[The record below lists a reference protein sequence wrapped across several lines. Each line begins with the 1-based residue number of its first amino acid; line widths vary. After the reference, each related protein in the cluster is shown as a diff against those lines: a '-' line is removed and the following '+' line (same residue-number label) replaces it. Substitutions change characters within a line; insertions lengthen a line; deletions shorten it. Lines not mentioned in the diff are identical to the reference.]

1 MGGRTSCSLKLA
13 WDDGLTAYDFGPQH
27 PMAPIRVELTM
38 ALSRELGILDS
49 PGVELLDVEPASDE
63 LLSLVHSRSYI
74 EAVKRAGR
82 TLEPDEGHMLGTPD
96 NPVFKDMHE
105 VSALI
110 SGASVAAARA
120 VWTGESTHAANI
132 AGGLHHAMHSN
143 AWGFCVYNDPA
154 LAIAWLLEQGAK
166 RIAYVDTDVH
176 HGDGVQNAFYNDPR
190 VLTISLHE
198 SPTTLFP
205 GTGQAG
211 ETGGPDAEGYA
222 VNVALPAGTGDS
234 GWHRAFEAVV
244 PPLLHEFQPEILVTQ
259 QGCDTHALDPLANLT
274 LSVDGQR
281 RAYAELHKLAQRTAG
296 GRWLLLGG
304 GGYGLVHVVPRA
316 WTHLLGEAAGRPVD
330 PDTETPQAWRD
341 FVRERTGELAPLYMT
356 DGREVVFDRFE
367 DGYDPGNS
375 VDRAIHATRT
385 AVFPSHGI
393 DPTL

>member
-1 MGGRTSCSLKLA
+1 MGGRTSCSLRVA

-38 ALSRELGILDS
+38 ALSREF
-49 PGVELLDVEPASDE
+49 GVFDGTGVDLIDVEPASDE
-63 LLSLVHSRSYI
+63 LLSLVHDPEYI
-74 EAVKRAGR
+74 KAVKRAGQ
-82 TLEPDEGHMLGTPD
+82 TLEPDDTHMLGTTD
-96 NPVFKDMHE
+96 NPVFPDMHDA
-105 VSALI
+105 SALI
-110 SGASVAAARA
+110 AGASVAAAEA
-120 VWTGESTHAANI
+120 VWTGQSAHAANI
-132 AGGLHHAMHSN
+132 AGGLHHAMHGN

-166 RIAYVDTDVH
+166 RVAYVDVDVH
-176 HGDGVQNAFYNDPR
+176 HGDGVQNAFYDDPR

-198 SPTTLFP
+198 SPVTLFP
-205 GTGQAG
+205 GTGQAS
-211 ETGGPDAEGYA
+211 EVGGPGAEGYA
-222 VNVALPAGTGDS
+222 VNVALPAGTGDT
-234 GWHRAFEAVV
+234 GWHRAFDAVV

-281 RAYAELHKLAQRTAG
+281 RAYEELHKLARKTAG
-296 GRWLLLGG
+296 GRWLLFGG

-316 WTHLLGEAAGRPVD
+316 WTHLLSEAAGAPID
-330 PDTETPQAWRD
+330 PDSETPQGWRD

-356 DGREVVFDRFE
+356 DGREVSFTPFE
-367 DGYDPGNS
+367 HGYDPGDP

>member
-1 MGGRTSCSLKLA
+1 MA

>member
-1 MGGRTSCSLKLA
+1 MA

-38 ALSRELGILDS
+38 ALSRELGVLDA
-49 PGVELLDVEPASDE
+49 PGVGLLDVEPASDE
-63 LLSLVHSRSYI
+63 LLSLVHDPAYI

-82 TLEPDEGHMLGTPD
+82 TLEPDDAHMLGTSD
-96 NPVFKDMHE
+96 NPVFKDMHDAA
-105 VSALI
+105 ALI

-120 VWTGESTHAANI
+120 VWSGETAHAANI
-132 AGGLHHAMHSN
+132 AGGLHHAMRGN

-166 RIAYVDTDVH
+166 RVAYVDVDVH

-198 SPTTLFP
+198 SPATLFP
-205 GTGQAG
+205 GTGQAS

-222 VNVALPAGTGDS
+222 VNVALPAGTGDN
-234 GWHRAFEAVV
+234 GWHRAFDAVV

-281 RAYAELHKLAQRTAG
+281 RAYAELHELARKTAG
-296 GRWLLLGG
+296 GRWLLFGG

-316 WTHLLGEAAGRPVD
+316 WTHLLGEAAGRPID
-330 PDTETPQAWRD
+330 PDTETPQGWRD
-341 FVRERTGELAPLYMT
+341 FVRQRTGELAPLYMT
-356 DGREVVFDRFE
+356 DGRKVVFDHFV
-367 DGYDPGNS
+367 DGYDPGDP

-393 DPTL
+393 DPSL

>member
-1 MGGRTSCSLKLA
+1 MA

-38 ALSRELGILDS
+38 ALSRELGVLDA
-49 PGVELLDVEPASDE
+49 PGVGLLDVEPASDE
-63 LLSLVHSRSYI
+63 LLSLVHDPAYI

-82 TLEPDEGHMLGTPD
+82 TLEPDDAHMLGTSD
-96 NPVFKDMHE
+96 NPVFKDMHDAA
-105 VSALI
+105 ALI

-120 VWTGESTHAANI
+120 VWSGETAHAANI
-132 AGGLHHAMHSN
+132 AGGLHHAMRGN

-166 RIAYVDTDVH
+166 RVAYVDVDVH

-198 SPTTLFP
+198 SPATLFP
-205 GTGQAG
+205 GTGQAS

-222 VNVALPAGTGDS
+222 VNVALPAGTGDN
-234 GWHRAFEAVV
+234 GWHRAFDAVV

-281 RAYAELHKLAQRTAG
+281 RAYAELHELARKTAG
-296 GRWLLLGG
+296 GRWLLFGG

-316 WTHLLGEAAGRPVD
+316 WTHLLGEAAGRPID
-330 PDTETPQAWRD
+330 PDTETPQSWRD
-341 FVRERTGELAPLYMT
+341 FVRQRTGELAPLYMT
-356 DGREVVFDRFE
+356 DGREVVFDHFV
-367 DGYDPGNS
+367 DGYDPGDP

-393 DPTL
+393 DPSL

>member
-1 MGGRTSCSLKLA
+1 MGGRTSCSLRVA

-38 ALSRELGILDS
+38 ALSRELGVLDA
-49 PGVELLDVEPASDE
+49 PGVGLLDVEPASDE
-63 LLSLVHSRSYI
+63 LLSLVHDPAYI

-82 TLEPDEGHMLGTPD
+82 TLEPDDVHMLGTSD
-96 NPVFKDMHE
+96 NPVFKDMHDAA
-105 VSALI
+105 ALI

-120 VWTGESTHAANI
+120 VWSGETAHAANI
-132 AGGLHHAMHSN
+132 AGGLHHAMRGN

-166 RIAYVDTDVH
+166 RVAYVDVDVH

-198 SPTTLFP
+198 SPATLFP
-205 GTGQAG
+205 GTGQAS

-222 VNVALPAGTGDS
+222 VNVALPAGTGDN
-234 GWHRAFEAVV
+234 GWHRAFDAVV

-281 RAYAELHKLAQRTAG
+281 RAYAELHELARKTAG
-296 GRWLLLGG
+296 GRWLLFGG

-316 WTHLLGEAAGRPVD
+316 WTHLLGEAAGRPID
-330 PDTETPQAWRD
+330 PDTETPQGWRD
-341 FVRERTGELAPLYMT
+341 FVRQRTGELAPLYMT
-356 DGREVVFDRFE
+356 DGREVVFDHFV
-367 DGYDPGNS
+367 DGYDPGDP

-393 DPTL
+393 DPSL

>member
-1 MGGRTSCSLKLA
+1 MA

-38 ALSRELGILDS
+38 ALSRELGVLDA
-49 PGVELLDVEPASDE
+49 PGVGLLDVEPASDE
-63 LLSLVHSRSYI
+63 LLSLVHDPAYI
-74 EAVKRAGR
+74 KAVKRAGR
-82 TLEPDEGHMLGTPD
+82 TLEPDDAHMLGTSD
-96 NPVFKDMHE
+96 NPVFKDMHDAA
-105 VSALI
+105 ALI

-120 VWTGESTHAANI
+120 VWSGETAHAANI
-132 AGGLHHAMHSN
+132 AGGLHHAMRGN

-166 RIAYVDTDVH
+166 RVAYVDVDVH

-198 SPTTLFP
+198 SPATLFP
-205 GTGQAG
+205 GTGQAS

-222 VNVALPAGTGDS
+222 VNVALPAGTGDN
-234 GWHRAFEAVV
+234 GWHRAFDAVV

-281 RAYAELHKLAQRTAG
+281 RAYAELHELARKTAG
-296 GRWLLLGG
+296 GRWLLFGG

-316 WTHLLGEAAGRPVD
+316 WTHLLGEAAGRPID
-330 PDTETPQAWRD
+330 PDTETPQGWRD
-341 FVRERTGELAPLYMT
+341 FVRQRTGELAPLYMT
-356 DGREVVFDRFE
+356 DGREVVFDHFV
-367 DGYDPGNS
+367 DGYDPGDP

-393 DPTL
+393 DPSL

>member
-1 MGGRTSCSLKLA
+1 MGGRTSCSLRVA
-13 WDDGLTAYDFGPQH
+13 WDEGLTAYDFGPQH

-38 ALSRELGILDS
+38 ALSRELGVLDA
-49 PGVELLDVEPASDE
+49 PGVGLLDVEPASDE
-63 LLSLVHSRSYI
+63 LLSLVHEPAYI

-82 TLEPDEGHMLGTPD
+82 TLEPEEAHMLGTAD
-96 NPVFKDMHE
+96 NPVFKDMHDAA
-105 VSALI
+105 ALI

-120 VWTGESTHAANI
+120 VWSGQSAHAANI
-132 AGGLHHAMHSN
+132 AGGLHHAMRGH

-166 RIAYVDTDVH
+166 RIAYVDVDVH
-176 HGDGVQNAFYNDPR
+176 HGDGVQNAFYNDAR

-198 SPTTLFP
+198 SPATLFP
-205 GTGQAG
+205 GTGQAS

-222 VNVALPAGTGDS
+222 VNVALPAGTGDN
-234 GWHRAFEAVV
+234 GWHRAFDAVV

-281 RAYAELHKLAQRTAG
+281 RAYAELHELARKTAG
-296 GRWLLLGG
+296 GRWLLFGG

-316 WTHLLGEAAGRPVD
+316 WTHLLGEAAGRPID
-330 PDTETPQAWRD
+330 PDTETPQPWRD
-341 FVRERTGELAPLYMT
+341 FARERTGEFAPLYMT
-356 DGREVVFDRFE
+356 DGREVSYAPFVE
-367 DGYDPGNS
+367 GYDPGNP

-393 DPTL
+393 DPSL

>member
-1 MGGRTSCSLKLA
+1 MA

-38 ALSRELGILDS
+38 ALSRELGVLDA
-49 PGVELLDVEPASDE
+49 PGVGLLDVEPASDE
-63 LLSLVHSRSYI
+63 LLSLVHSPAYI

-82 TLEPDEGHMLGTPD
+82 TLEPDDVHMLGTPD
-96 NPVFKDMHE
+96 NPVFKDMHDAA
-105 VSALI
+105 ALI

-120 VWTGESTHAANI
+120 VWSGESAHAANI
-132 AGGLHHAMHSN
+132 AGGLHHAMRGN

-166 RIAYVDTDVH
+166 RVAYVDVDVH
-176 HGDGVQNAFYNDPR
+176 HGDGVQSAFYDDPR

-198 SPTTLFP
+198 SPATLFP
-205 GTGQAG
+205 GTGQAS
-211 ETGGPDAEGYA
+211 ETGGPGAEGYA
-222 VNVALPAGTGDS
+222 VNVALPAGT
-234 GWHRAFEAVV
+234 RAFDAVV

-281 RAYAELHKLAQRTAG
+281 RAYAELHELARKTAG
-296 GRWLLLGG
+296 GRWLLFGG

-316 WTHLLGEAAGRPVD
+316 WTHLLGEAAGHPID
-330 PDTETPQAWRD
+330 PDTETPQGWRN

-356 DGREVVFDRFE
+356 DGREIEFAPFVE
-367 DGYDPGNS
+367 GYDPGDP

-393 DPTL
+393 DPSL